1 MADSAA
7 PRPVP
12 AVFDIPGL
20 RVGHVSLGDTGVTAL
35 VSTDPA
41 GMVGAVD
48 VRGGGPGTRETDLL
62 DPHNTVQRVN
72 AVMLSGGSAFGLA
85 AADGAMR
92 ELESRGLGFAVF
104 GDDVPGPRVP
114 IVPAAV
120 IFDLIIGD
128 PDHRPSA
135 GDGAAAVAVA
145 LDGDSSQAETG
156 SVGAGCGATAGVL
169 RGGVG
174 TAQMAVAG
182 QGSLE
187 SAHGTGAEYTVAA
200 LVVAN
205 PIGSV
210 IDPGTGRFF
219 GDPSRPPVDLQEF
232 ASLERPK
239 PKLNTTIGVIAT
251 DCPLP
256 QAQLER
262 LAMTGHDGIARAVRP
277 SHSPLDGDT
286 LFAVST
292 ATVDEYGA
300 TSPADA
306 DPDLYYALCDAAARC
321 VEAAVVEAV
330 AAASPGHGVA
340 AWSDIAAAAH

>member
-1 MADSAA
+1 MVEKPA
-7 PRPVP
+7 PL
-12 AVFDIPGL
+12 AHGVFDIPGL
-20 RVGHVSLGDTGVTAL
+20 RVGHVSLDDTGVTAL
-35 VSTDPA
+35 VSADGA

-62 DPHNTVQRVN
+62 DPHNTVQRIH
-72 AVMLSGGSAFGLA
+72 AVVLSGGSAFGLA

-104 GDDVPGPRVP
+104 GDDQPGPRVP

-120 IFDLIIGD
+120 IFDLVVGD
-128 PDHRPSA
+128 PHHRP
-135 GDGAAAVAVA
+135 GPEDGAAAVRAA
-145 LDGDSSQAETG
+145 LDGEQAAESG
-156 SVGAGCGATAGVL
+156 SVGAGCGATADVL

-174 TAQMAVAG
+174 TAQIAVAG
-182 QGSLE
+182 E
-187 SAHGTGAEYTVAA
+187 DGTEYTVAA

-205 PIGSV
+205 PLGSV
-210 IDPGTGRFF
+210 IDPVSGCFY
-219 GDPSRPPVDLQEF
+219 GDPSRPPVDLERF
-232 ASLERPK
+232 AALERPK
-239 PKLNTTIGVIAT
+239 PKLNTTIGLIAT

-292 ATVDEYGA
+292 AVAEKYSA
-300 TSPADA
+300 TSPADR
-306 DPDLYYALCDAAARC
+306 DPDLYYALCDASARC
-321 VEAAVVEAV
+321 VEGAIVDAV
-330 AAASPGHGVA
+330 AAASPGHDIA
-340 AWSDIAAAAH
+340 AWSDIVAGAN

>member
-1 MADSAA
+1 MKPTAT
-7 PRPVP
+7 
-12 AVFDIPGL
+12 FDIPGI

-35 VSTDPA
+35 VAADPG

-72 AVMLSGGSAFGLA
+72 AVVLSGGSAFGLA

-92 ELESRGLGFAVF
+92 ELESRGHGFAVF
-104 GDDVPGPRVP
+104 GEDVPGPRVP

-128 PDHRPSA
+128 PSHRPGA
-135 GDGAAAVAVA
+135 ADGAAAVTAA
-145 LDGDSSQAETG
+145 LDGGTSGELRSLCLSG

-174 TAQMAVAG
+174 VAQMAVNAG
-182 QGSLE
+182 EGNEFS
-187 SAHGTGAEYTVAA
+187 VAA

-205 PIGSV
+205 PLGSV
-210 IDPGTGRFF
+210 IDPETGRFY
-219 GDPSRPPVDLQEF
+219 GDATRPPVDVARFGE
-232 ASLERPK
+232 LERPT

-256 QAQLER
+256 QSQLKR

-292 ATVDEYGA
+292 ASADTYGA
-300 TSPADA
+300 HSPADA
-306 DPDLYYALCDAAARC
+306 DPELYYALCDASTRC
-321 VEAAVVEAV
+321 VEAAIVDAVMSAKPDYNVV
-330 AAASPGHGVA
+330 
-340 AWSDIAAAAH
+340 AWSDIAVTAH

>member
-1 MADSAA
+1 MADNT
-7 PRPVP
+7 VP
-12 AVFDIPGL
+12 TITADFRIPGL

-41 GMVGAVD
+41 GMTGAVD

-62 DPHNTVQRVN
+62 DPHNTVQRIN
-72 AVMLSGGSAFGLA
+72 AVVLSGGSAFGLA

-104 GDDVPGPRVP
+104 GEDEPGPRVP

-128 PDHRPSA
+128 PDHRPGS
-135 GDGAAAVAVA
+135 GDGAEAVKAA
-145 LDGDSSQAETG
+145 LDADTSGAPGSG

-174 TAQMAVAG
+174 VAQTTLTTADGKSYA
-182 QGSLE
+182 L
-187 SAHGTGAEYTVAA
+187 AA

-205 PIGSV
+205 PLGSV
-210 IDPGTGRFF
+210 IDPETGRFF
-219 GDPSRPPVDLQEF
+219 GDPSRPRVDLARFNE
-232 ASLERPK
+232 LERPA

-256 QAQLER
+256 QAQLKR

-292 ATVDEYGA
+292 ADAADYSA
-300 TSPADA
+300 ISPADA
-306 DPDLYYALCDAAARC
+306 DPEFYYTLCDASARC
-321 VEAAVVEAV
+321 VESAIVEAV
-330 AAASPGHGVA
+330 ANAVPGYDVA
-340 AWSDIAAAAH
+340 AWSDIAMTGH